1 MVNIKLMAFFII
13 YLFSGFS
20 YSKEVKNI
28 ENLKYDIVDEGRSKV
43 EQEGCALFRPT
54 KEQLIDYFNQATRMD
69 EGGSIGHQHYS
80 PCITTGKV
88 TFEDGNSVSFT
99 LQSSGFT
106 SGNFG
111 NKEAIYFFHK
121 DNKWYDPFECTYAM
135 GDEAE
140 PGCD

>member
-54 KEQLIDYFNQATRMD
+54 KEQLR
-69 EGGSIGHQHYS
+69 
-80 PCITTGKV
+80 
-88 TFEDGNSVSFT
+88 
-99 LQSSGFT
+99 LL
-106 SGNFG
+106 
-111 NKEAIYFFHK
+111 
-121 DNKWYDPFECTYAM
+121 
-135 GDEAE
+135 
-140 PGCD
+140 